1 MPSPDRIPETV
12 NTEKTK
18 YRNRFQSPESITVRP
33 LPKRWSNSFSP
44 ASSRS
49 YTPLSYMSRMKS
61 VLANL
66 ALTSSGSTGASPA
79 DTLYE
84 KALNGIP
91 MVSHSVDEIAD
102 DYLSH
107 HDTPEAAAR
116 SLARWQVAKCGT
128 SGFLSGLGG
137 IVTLPVTVPANI
149 GSVIYVQMR
158 MIAAI
163 AKMGGYDVNSDQ
175 VQTMVY
181 MCLTGST
188 IADIVKETGIQIGTK
203 SLTAAIKKIPGSV
216 LTKINQ
222 KIGFRFLTKFGE
234 KGAINLGK
242 LVPIAGGLIGGGVD
256 VASTIVISRN
266 AIRIFIEDEALDM
279 SEPTEEET
287 SDTEDTTVEATD

>member
-1 MPSPDRIPETV
+1 MAEAQ
-12 NTEKTK
+12 E
-18 YRNRFQSPESITVRP
+18 QEEP
-33 LPKRWSNSFSP
+33 LNEAK
-44 ASSRS
+44 AGKI
-49 YTPLSYMSRMKS
+49 L
-61 VLANL
+61 
-66 ALTSSGSTGASPA
+66 
-79 DTLYE
+79 DTIYE

-256 VASTIVISRN
+256 VARPSSYQETPYAYSSRMKHSTCPNRPKKKLATQRIQRSKPQTERLAVIRN
-266 AIRIFIEDEALDM
+266 ATITGQCLAR
-279 SEPTEEET
+279 TEHSGNT
-287 SDTEDTTVEATD
+287 

>member
-1 MPSPDRIPETV
+1 MAEAQ
-12 NTEKTK
+12 E
-18 YRNRFQSPESITVRP
+18 QEEP
-33 LPKRWSNSFSP
+33 LNEAK
-44 ASSRS
+44 AGKI
-49 YTPLSYMSRMKS
+49 L
-61 VLANL
+61 
-66 ALTSSGSTGASPA
+66 
-79 DTLYE
+79 DTIYE

-128 SGFLSGLGG
+128 SGFLSGLG
-137 IVTLPVTVPANI
+137 

>member
-1 MPSPDRIPETV
+1 MAEAQ
-12 NTEKTK
+12 E
-18 YRNRFQSPESITVRP
+18 QEEP
-33 LPKRWSNSFSP
+33 LNEAK
-44 ASSRS
+44 AGKI
-49 YTPLSYMSRMKS
+49 L
-61 VLANL
+61 
-66 ALTSSGSTGASPA
+66 
-79 DTLYE
+79 DTIYE

-158 MIAAI
+158 
-163 AKMGGYDVNSDQ
+163 
-175 VQTMVY
+175 
-181 MCLTGST
+181 
-188 IADIVKETGIQIGTK
+188 TK
-203 SLTAAIKKIPGSV
+203 SLTAAIKKIPGAA

-256 VASTIVISRN
+256 IASTIVISRN
-266 AIRIFIEDEALDM
+266 AIRIFIEDETLDM

-287 SDTEDTTVEATD
+287 SDTEDTTVKATD

>member
-1 MPSPDRIPETV
+1 MAEAQ
-12 NTEKTK
+12 E
-18 YRNRFQSPESITVRP
+18 QEEP
-33 LPKRWSNSFSP
+33 LNEAK
-44 ASSRS
+44 AGKI
-49 YTPLSYMSRMKS
+49 L
-61 VLANL
+61 
-66 ALTSSGSTGASPA
+66 
-79 DTLYE
+79 DTIYE

-242 LVPIAGGLIGGGVD
+242 LVPIAGGLIGG
-256 VASTIVISRN
+256 ALMSPRPSSYQETPYAYSSRMKHSTCPNRPKKKLATQRIQRSKPQTERLAVIRN
-266 AIRIFIEDEALDM
+266 ATITGQCLAR
-279 SEPTEEET
+279 TEHSGNT
-287 SDTEDTTVEATD
+287 